1 MAHETVKTL
10 KNQGY
15 HCEPNAGPGQQKLS
29 GVCAML
35 MRLALLV
42 EQPQQRCCAL
52 LPAVWTQLG
61 STRLL
66 WERMRAVF

>member
-1 MAHETVKTL
+1 
-10 KNQGY
+10 
-15 HCEPNAGPGQQKLS
+15 
-29 GVCAML
+29 ML